1 MFLHTEN
8 RWHSLTL
15 ALLLLFAAALPHSIA
30 AAQTAVGLA
39 AAVWLAGLAI
49 QRRRPARSDLDIPI
63 LLFVAASILAAV
75 FSLEPAVSV
84 AKLKATC
91 LMLLIPLTADAIRNR
106 QQAML
111 LVGVLLGSATVGAAP
126 VVWEKIVGRGVEVVA
141 LEETSPLRRAGVL
154 PSDIVLACNGEE
166 INRPQELRTLLST
179 HEAAGALVCQAMRGG
194 ILPYE
199 FRLRAEWLREA
210 AATEHWGYRA
220 TVGRSIR
227 ARGTYG
233 HWTTYAEVL
242 LQLAALACGLWLA
255 YPGKRR
261 WPGVLLAAVPLLLGA
276 ALAATFTRAS
286 WAALA
291 LAVLAMVWVKLGWR
305 GRVAALGVVVLT
317 IGAMN
322 ELLVRWRGVGFYNP
336 ADLSMQYR
344 RMMWADGLRLMGE
357 HPWLGVGMDTVTVRW
372 RELGLRAYEQ
382 FGLQSHFH
390 STPIQ
395 LGVERGLLGLAA
407 WLIFVAAYLRVLFRL
422 LRGSSKWDWLAH
434 GIALGIFGG
443 VCGFLTSGLLHYN
456 LGDSEVA
463 MVLWLLAGVT
473 LSLAQFK
480 PETVA

>member
-30 AAQTAVGLA
+30 AAQTAAGLA

-106 QQAML
+106 RQAML

-126 VVWEKIVGRGVEVVA
+126 VVWEKIVGRGVQVVA
-141 LEETSPLRRAGVL
+141 LEENSPLRRAGVL

-179 HEAAGALVCQAMRGG
+179 HEAAGALACQAMRGG

-199 FRLRAEWLREA
+199 FKLRAEWLHEA
-210 AATEHWGYRA
+210 AATEHWGYKA

-242 LQLAALACGLWLA
+242 VQLAALACGLWLA
-255 YPGKRR
+255 YPRKRR

-305 GRVAALGVVVLT
+305 GRVAALVVVVLT

-322 ELLVRWRGVGFYNP
+322 ELLVRWRGMGFYNP
-336 ADLSMQYR
+336 TDLSMQYR

-382 FGLQSHFH
+382 FGLRSHFH

-422 LRGSSKWDWLAH
+422 LRGSSKEDWLTH
-434 GIALGIFGG
+434 GIALGVFGG

-473 LSLAQFK
+473 LSLARFR